1 MLDSLPDFLATYK
14 WYLAGLALVCA
25 VASYFSSTFFK
36 NLKKGLVVFAVI
48 FAGIAGYELMT
59 GKDIFSLP
67 GRVDKKLSERPG
79 QIEKGHNYYKKDRWG
94 DSMPET
100 E

>member
-1 MLDSLPDFLATYK
+1 MLDSLPDFLSTYRY
-14 WYLAGLALVCA
+14 YLAGIVILCG

-48 FAGIAGYELMT
+48 FVVIAGYELIS
-59 GKDIFSLP
+59 GNDIFSLP
-67 GRVDKKLSERPG
+67 GRVDKKLSEHPKDVESG
-79 QIEKGHNYYKKDRWG
+79 YNYYKKDRWG
-94 DSMPET
+94 ESMPKT